1 MENFFLKH
9 LGRGFRFVKRVQNL
23 ERRGVPQAL
32 PHFLALQNYF
42 VLHLALVREKPLDIR
57 KKGLLEHFG
66 AIVDFSIGNLAKNDS
81 VHLAWGKSQQLSR
94 GVPVYFVGKLR
105 KQFLWKRKTA
115 KHLKAVEW
123 ALWEHV
129 GKMCGGK
136 KIEKETSRENLGKA
150 REQQRIGPT
159 NIFLGTSVQTSF
171 SVGQLP
177 RQLSL
182 EFKWGNPGEHSWGFI
197 FGRFL

>member
-1 MENFFLKH
+1 LWKTFFLKH

-42 VLHLALVREKPLDIR
+42 VLHLALVREKPLDIQ
-57 KKGLLEHFG
+57 KKGILEHFG

-94 GVPVYFVGKLR
+94 GVPVYFLGKLR

-123 ALWEHV
+123 ALWEYV
-129 GKMCGGK
+129 GKMCEK
-136 KIEKETSRENLGKA
+136 KNRKRNLARKLGKSSGTA
-150 REQQRIGPT
+150 ENWAHKYFSWNIRT
-159 NIFLGTSVQTSF
+159 NFFFSWTIASTIILGV
-171 SVGQLP
+171 
-177 RQLSL
+177 
-182 EFKWGNPGEHSWGFI
+182 
-197 FGRFL
+197 